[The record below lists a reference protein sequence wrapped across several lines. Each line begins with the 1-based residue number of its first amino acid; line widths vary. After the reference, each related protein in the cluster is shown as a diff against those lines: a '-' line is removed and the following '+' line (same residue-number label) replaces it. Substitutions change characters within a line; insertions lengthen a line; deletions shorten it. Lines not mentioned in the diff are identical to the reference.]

1 MDRIARAL
9 RTGYVLTV
17 DYGYTRAEAVRFPN
31 GTLMGYRRHTA
42 LEDVL
47 QDPGLRDIT
56 AHVNFTALE
65 ERGALRGLRAESFS
79 TLAQLLLSAGE
90 ADQFAAALGPDNDLR
105 RRMQLKTLLFGMGE
119 TSAAI
124 AVKLVHRRD
133 AETLRKTKGK
143 TRRALR
149 WLRTQRGNAPRV
161 SASLWLRFACVPVT
175 SANNSR

>member
-1 MDRIARAL
+1 
-9 RTGYVLTV
+9 VLTI
-17 DYGYTRAEAVRFPN
+17 DYGYTRSEAIRFPN

-65 ERGALRGLRAESFS
+65 EHGALRGLRTESFS

-90 ADQFAAALGPDNDLR
+90 ADQFAAALGPGNDLR

-119 TSAAI
+119 TF
-124 AVKLVHRRD
+124 
-133 AETLRKTKGK
+133 
-143 TRRALR
+143 
-149 WLRTQRGNAPRV
+149 RV
-161 SASLWLRFACVPVT
+161 LLQ
-175 SANNSR
+175 SR